1 MRLINCIASAAVQL
15 PQRTA
20 VATPIL
26 AGHSPLAPPN
36 PCNRRTGMEDPFLLE
51 MASQRSIRIRA
62 HVDTA
67 LHALIHTHPLE
78 MT

>member
-1 MRLINCIASAAVQL
+1 
-15 PQRTA
+15 
-20 VATPIL
+20 
-26 AGHSPLAPPN
+26 
-36 PCNRRTGMEDPFLLE
+36 MEDPFLLE